1 MVLTLSLQPNYD
13 GTSFSVLSLLTLA
26 IIGPYIFI
34 ACSFLCSWYCLFC
47 VLFVIFAFFCPCID
61 FLYHVGTNYDSP
73 NLVLS
78 LLTLAILGP
87 YIVIVLSFIC
97 SWHRIFCFLF
107 VLFSTFCPCND
118 FLYHVGTNYDDPNLV
133 LSLLT
138 LAILGPYIVIVL
150 SFLRIWHVYSG
161 FCLFLFRNLFVSE
174 SILTNFV
181 FHQNRIPISN
191 TFGRTF

>member
-47 VLFVIFAFFCPCID
+47 VLFVIFAFFCPCND

-87 YIVIVLSFIC
+87 YIVIV
-97 SWHRIFCFLF
+97 
-107 VLFSTFCPCND
+107 V
-118 FLYHVGTNYDDPNLV
+118 
-133 LSLLT
+133 
-138 LAILGPYIVIVL
+138 

-181 FHQNRIPISN
+181 FHQNRIPISD